1 MIKFVSLV
9 DLEPDASAG
18 CVEANGALASDFR
31 EISALKTAFSLIT
44 KQ

>member
-18 CVEANGALASDFR
+18 CMEANEALASDLR
-31 EISALKTAFSLIT
+31 EISAMKTLFSLIT
-44 KQ
+44 QQ